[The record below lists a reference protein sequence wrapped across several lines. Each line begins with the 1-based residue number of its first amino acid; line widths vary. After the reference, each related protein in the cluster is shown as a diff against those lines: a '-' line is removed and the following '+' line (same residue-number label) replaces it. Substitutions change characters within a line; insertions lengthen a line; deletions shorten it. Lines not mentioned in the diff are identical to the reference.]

1 MCSFLWQCC
10 GVVRHMEQMLQLRS
24 LQLAEVDE
32 RVFEKISLKD
42 LVHPAYLYKIS
53 FQPSCCC
60 VLLLPS
66 SSQRQS
72 NNLFHV
78 GYDCCV
84 RTGKKLCTW
93 QTVLRLG
100 WCSAKTQVLATCLL
114 FINMHFLGFLNV
126 QECPGYV
133 PLECDLSICSKNL
146 NSSLTHHQ
154 LWPCSSVL

>member
-32 RVFEKISLKD
+32 RVFGKISLKD

-72 NNLFHV
+72 NNLFHP
-78 GYDCCV
+78 GYDYCL
-84 RTGKKLCTW
+84 RTGKKLYTW